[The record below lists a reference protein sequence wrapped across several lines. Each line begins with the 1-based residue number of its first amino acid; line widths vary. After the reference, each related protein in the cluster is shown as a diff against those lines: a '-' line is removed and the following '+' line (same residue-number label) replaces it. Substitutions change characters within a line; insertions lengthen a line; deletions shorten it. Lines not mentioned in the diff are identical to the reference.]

1 MSKIYIK
8 LRGVQGKAL
17 SSFFLQPCDPPIM
30 ERNWQCSSRGFEAEG
45 HNFGGVGKTYLV
57 IGTGQYLWWSWGRGM
72 D

>member
-8 LRGVQGKAL
+8 LRDVQGKAQ

-45 HNFGGVGKTYLV
+45 HNFGGVGKTSLF
-57 IGTGQYLWWSWGRGM
+57 IRTGQYLWRSWRGGA
-72 D
+72 